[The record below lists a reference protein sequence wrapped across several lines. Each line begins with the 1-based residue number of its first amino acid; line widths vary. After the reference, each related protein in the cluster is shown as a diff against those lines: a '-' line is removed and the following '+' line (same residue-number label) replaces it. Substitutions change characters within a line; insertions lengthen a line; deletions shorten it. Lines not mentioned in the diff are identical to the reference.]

1 MFYAATQLDDEMADP
16 VWELSDDAIEI
27 IVQSLDAQEPDNI
40 VRFYACKTL
49 ENICAQS
56 TSAGHRFATPST
68 VQHVLNIFLM
78 EKEEPQMGTSHANSA
93 LAGLGL
99 SGDDQEQDQP
109 QDQPSQS
116 YLQWYEGIKISAA
129 IALSHICK
137 LNPQLFPVI
146 FETITPSRFCETLL
160 HGNGQYRVQQA
171 FITMLNLAL
180 HNIYYPQISSVL
192 LREPTFF
199 QALQKLLDHQ
209 HIVIRGKCILTFL
222 LLFKLD
228 FRWMTAVQQE
238 IKFFL
243 ELDKMLK
250 DNYKY
255 VQCCLLCL
263 AEGVQ
268 DIIPT
273 IFKTVCEQLLVCV
286 EHSKESNGKMT
297 PAIANNNTK
306 TPTGSPYSHPSAA
319 GGAVG
324 VLQELEED
332 ESNLE
337 FERRKDANEY
347 GDFSELTKTQLYHIT
362 ILLDLQINPLIR
374 SRLLSTPTVQAIST
388 MLDVCDV
395 SSFKG
400 APQFVNA
407 LLIFAENLSL
417 NPTILTILAEPILAL
432 LIPVLFNKLTNSKSL
447 DTKSVAFKIYTD
459 IMARY
464 LGSDATFRGNSI
476 AKYARKTS
484 PVKRVGGEQEEDA
497 ERHAQVSSTTK
508 QICEQLTTQLFPALP
523 YILTEC
529 DDPLPMFGLK
539 LLAAVAERDG
549 SVVSEPQP

>member
-1 MFYAATQLDDEMADP
+1 
-16 VWELSDDAIEI
+16 
-27 IVQSLDAQEPDNI
+27 
-40 VRFYACKTL
+40 
-49 ENICAQS
+49 
-56 TSAGHRFATPST
+56 
-68 VQHVLNIFLM
+68 
-78 EKEEPQMGTSHANSA
+78 
-93 LAGLGL
+93 
-99 SGDDQEQDQP
+99 
-109 QDQPSQS
+109 
-116 YLQWYEGIKISAA
+116 
-129 IALSHICK
+129 
-137 LNPQLFPVI
+137 
-146 FETITPSRFCETLL
+146 
-160 HGNGQYRVQQA
+160 
-171 FITMLNLAL
+171 MLNLAL

-273 IFKTVCEQLLVCV
+273 IFKTVCEQLIVCV
-286 EHSKESNGKMT
+286 ENSKAASG
-297 PAIANNNTK
+297 IANNAK
-306 TPTGSPYSHPSAA
+306 TAAGTAYSHPSAA
-319 GGAVG
+319 GGTVG

-332 ESNLE
+332 ETNLE
-337 FERRKDANEY
+337 FERKKDAAEY

-395 SSFKG
+395 NSFKG
-400 APQFVNA
+400 APQFVNS

-417 NPTILTILAEPILAL
+417 NPTILAILAEPILAL
-432 LIPVLFNKLTNSKSL
+432 LIPVLFNKLTNSTSL

-464 LGSDATFRGNSI
+464 LGNDATFQSNSI
-476 AKYARKTS
+476 TNFSGKTS
-484 PVKRVGGEQEEDA
+484 PAKRGGAEEDEDA
-497 ERHAQVSSTTK
+497 EKQAHVSSTTR
-508 QICEQLTTQLFPALP
+508 QICEQLTT
-523 YILTEC
+523 
-529 DDPLPMFGLK
+529 
-539 LLAAVAERDG
+539 
-549 SVVSEPQP
+549 